1 MLDKKVKFNVFHK
14 LLSKV
19 KKIQEK
25 SVVLKHIYDIYI
37 PRIVQPIYKNQ
48 ALFHNSV
55 MQVINIV
62 IPYKNQAL

>member
-1 MLDKKVKFNVFHK
+1 MDKKVKFNVFRN

-25 SVVLKHIYDIYI
+25 SVILNHIYGIYYI
-37 PRIVQPIYKNQ
+37 PRIIQPIYKNQ

-55 MQVINIV
+55 ML
-62 IPYKNQAL
+62 AA